1 MGLSNMS
8 DILFIVLGIYCII
21 RGIMILLTGKL
32 TRSEEAAARN
42 YSAAGLK
49 RYKLL
54 TAFMNLFGGLIIS
67 VVFLIKMLNLI
78 NGSLYRIVLL
88 VLLVVMLIVYF
99 AIRNTCKKI

>member
-42 YSAAGLK
+42 YSAEGLK

-54 TAFMNLFGGLIIS
+54 TAFMNLFGGLIVS
-67 VVFLIKMLNLI
+67 VVFVIKMLNLI

>member
-8 DILFIVLGIYCII
+8 DILFIVIGIYCII

-42 YSAAGLK
+42 YSANGLK

-54 TAFMNLFGGLIIS
+54 TAFMNLFGGLIVS

-88 VLLVVMLIVYF
+88 VLLVVYM
-99 AIRNTCKKI
+99 

>member
-42 YSAAGLK
+42 YSANGLK

-54 TAFMNLFGGLIIS
+54 TAVMNIFGGLIVS

>member
-1 MGLSNMS
+1 MKLSNVS
-8 DILFIVLGIYCII
+8 DILFIGLGIYCII

-42 YSAAGLK
+42 YSANGLK

-67 VVFLIKMLNLI
+67 VIFLIKMLNLI
-78 NGSLYRIVLL
+78 NGNLYRIVLL
-88 VLLVVMLIVYF
+88 VVLAVMLIVYF

>member
-1 MGLSNMS
+1 MKLSNVS
-8 DILFIVLGIYCII
+8 DILFIGLGIYCII

-42 YSAAGLK
+42 YSANGLK

>member
-1 MGLSNMS
+1 MRLSNMS

-42 YSAAGLK
+42 YSANGLK

-54 TAFMNLFGGLIIS
+54 TAFMNLFGGLIVS